1 MAAGDLVVAAVSL
14 ELRTTLLGAGSVY
27 PVAAIEGLDIPDV
40 RSSNIARA
48 PGDGTIPGLDW
59 YNERV
64 VRLRMG
70 IDATVDGLLAA
81 KVNVLRAAFV
91 RSTVPIPLHFM
102 LRGETKRYLMVL
114 PRRYALVYDQDANAL
129 NAPDVIAELV
139 APDPRILAATATT
152 ITPGGTATN
161 AGTFKASPVLTVTGS
176 AAGPIVIAKTTGTTG
191 SVSITTAIPA
201 AQQLVIDFRAR
212 TVLLNGVNR
221 YDLVTGTPTWFDIE
235 PGANTITYSG
245 GGTPS
250 LSWNDS
256 WV

>member
-1 MAAGDLVVAAVSL
+1 MAAGDLVTVATQM
-14 ELRTTLLGAGSVY
+14 ELRTTLLGAGSVF
-27 PVAAIEGLDIPDV
+27 PIAAIEGLDIPDV
-40 RSSNIARA
+40 RSANIER
-48 PGDGTIPGLDW
+48 PTGDGTAPGVDR
-59 YNERV
+59 YAERV
-64 VRLRMG
+64 VRLKMG

-114 PRRYALVYDQDANAL
+114 PRRYSLVYDQDANAL
-129 NAPDVIAELV
+129 NAPDVIAEMV

-161 AGTFKASPVLTVTGS
+161 TGTFAASPVLTVTGS
-176 AAGPIVIAKTTGTTG
+176 AAGPIVIANTTAGRTIT
-191 SVSITTAIPA
+191 VTTAIPA
-201 AQQLVIDFRAR
+201 AQQLVIDFKAR
-212 TVLLNGVNR
+212 SILLNGVNR
-221 YDLVTGTPTWFDIE
+221 YDLVTGTPQWFDIA

-250 LSWNDS
+250 LRWNDS
-256 WV
+256 WI